1 MKIMKHGN
9 VIQKECRKKK
19 KWKSIINIK
28 VMLVALSLAIAGI
41 ISILVAQSTS
51 KSISNAHSILLNKRF
66 IQTQSISDDDKKV
79 SISAGFDLKEQEFFY
94 YHGAA
99 IKNNKLY
106 GGSQEYSAVEYY
118 KRALDIELT
127 SALLNKQIS
136 IKDIKDSN
144 YQITR
149 STDFFVN
156 KKLLEEKHPPEFE
169 GRYSIKDSQFSKV
182 RITYNK
188 EFLPTK
194 IEWYYKGE
202 EGLKWYTWRTYSYP
216 FKNKAEFD
224 KKLDEEIENIKEIQR
239 ENEGD

>member
-1 MKIMKHGN
+1 MKFIKKRLFSLKSFLLLILLLLTIASIFIAGHRDK
-9 VIQKECRKKK
+9 IQKD
-19 KWKSIINIK
+19 
-28 VMLVALSLAIAGI
+28 
-41 ISILVAQSTS
+41 S
-51 KSISNAHSILLNKRF
+51 KSILEQRRF
-66 IQTQSISDDDKKV
+66 IDTHILSGDDNKE
-79 SISAGFDLKEQEFFY
+79 SISAGFDLKEKEFFY

-99 IKNNKLY
+99 IKNSKLY
-106 GGSQEYSAVEYY
+106 GGSQEYSAAEYY

-127 SALLNKQIS
+127 SALLNHHIN
-136 IKDIKDSN
+136 IEDIKDSN

-149 STDFFVN
+149 STDSFIN
-156 KKLLEEKHPPEFE
+156 KKLLDEKHLPEFE

-216 FKNKAEFD
+216 FKNKADFD
-224 KKLDEEIENIKEIQR
+224 KRLDKEIKTIKEIQE
-239 ENEGD
+239 ENEGDQVESVQIV

>member
-1 MKIMKHGN
+1 MLILLLLTIASIFLVVQRGKTQEN
-9 VIQKECRKKK
+9 S
-19 KWKSIINIK
+19 KSIIEK
-28 VMLVALSLAIAGI
+28 
-41 ISILVAQSTS
+41 Q
-51 KSISNAHSILLNKRF
+51 RF
-66 IQTQSISDDDKKV
+66 IETHILSGDDNKE

-127 SALLNKQIS
+127 SALLNQQIS
-136 IKDIKDSN
+136 IKDIKDTN

-149 STDFFVN
+149 STDFFIN

-169 GRYSIKDSQFSKV
+169 GRYSIKDSQFTKV

-194 IEWYYKGE
+194 IEWYYKGK

-216 FKNKAEFD
+216 FKNKADFD
-224 KKLDEEIENIKEIQR
+224 KKLDEEIETIKEIQE

>member
-1 MKIMKHGN
+1 MKKHYKLFF
-9 VIQKECRKKK
+9 I
-19 KWKSIINIK
+19 
-28 VMLVALSLAIAGI
+28 ALAIGI
-41 ISILVAQSTS
+41 ILVYFVHSYYQTKMDAYDILKKERFVLVQDKNDWGKGWSTG
-51 KSISNAHSILLNKRF
+51 
-66 IQTQSISDDDKKV
+66 V
-79 SISAGFDLKEQEFFY
+79 GFDLKDKEFFY

-99 IKNNKLY
+99 IKNSKLY
-106 GGSQEYSAVEYY
+106 GGSQEYSAAEYY

-127 SALLNKQIS
+127 SALLNHQIN

-149 STDFFVN
+149 STDSFIN
-156 KKLLEEKHPPEFE
+156 KKLLDEKHPPEFE

-216 FKNKAEFD
+216 FKNKAEFN
-224 KKLDEEIENIKEIQR
+224 KKLDEEIKTIKEIQK

>member
-1 MKIMKHGN
+1 MDMVKNI
-9 VIQKECRKKK
+9 KKK
-19 KWKSIINIK
+19 RFNLK
-28 VMLVALSLAIAGI
+28 VFLLAVLLVVVVGIFIASRSDKI
-41 ISILVAQSTS
+41 QEDS
-51 KSISNAHSILLNKRF
+51 KSILEKQRF
-66 IQTQSISDDDKKV
+66 IETHILSGDNNKE
-79 SISAGFDLKEQEFFY
+79 SISAGFDLKDKEFFY

-99 IKNNKLY
+99 IKNSKLY
-106 GGSQEYSAVEYY
+106 GGSQEYSAAEYY

-127 SALLNKQIS
+127 SALLNHHIN
-136 IKDIKDSN
+136 IEDIKDSN

-149 STDFFVN
+149 STDSFIN
-156 KKLLEEKHPPEFE
+156 KKLLDEKHPPEFE

-216 FKNKAEFD
+216 FKTKSDFD
-224 KKLDEEIENIKEIQR
+224 KKLDEEIETIKEIQR

>member
-1 MKIMKHGN
+1 MKFIKKRLFSLKSFLLLILLLLTIASIFIAGHRDK
-9 VIQKECRKKK
+9 IQKD
-19 KWKSIINIK
+19 
-28 VMLVALSLAIAGI
+28 
-41 ISILVAQSTS
+41 S
-51 KSISNAHSILLNKRF
+51 KSILEQRRF
-66 IQTQSISDDDKKV
+66 IDTHILSGDDNKE
-79 SISAGFDLKEQEFFY
+79 SISAGFDLKEKEFFY

-99 IKNNKLY
+99 IKNSKLY
-106 GGSQEYSAVEYY
+106 GGSQEYSAAEYY

-127 SALLNKQIS
+127 SALLNHHIN
-136 IKDIKDSN
+136 IEDIKDSN

-149 STDFFVN
+149 STDSFIN
-156 KKLLEEKHPPEFE
+156 KKLLDEKHPPEFE

-216 FKNKAEFD
+216 FKNKADFD
-224 KKLDEEIENIKEIQR
+224 KRLDKEIKTIKEIQE
-239 ENEGD
+239 ENKGD

>member
-1 MKIMKHGN
+1 MNMMKEI
-9 VIQKECRKKK
+9 KKRRF
-19 KWKSIINIK
+19 NFK
-28 VMLVALSLAIAGI
+28 VFLVALILVVVAGI
-41 ISILVAQSTS
+41 FIVVQRGRIQKYS
-51 KSISNAHSILLNKRF
+51 KSILEQQRF
-66 IQTQSISDDDKKV
+66 IETHILSGDYNKESISY
-79 SISAGFDLKEQEFFY
+79 GFDLKEKEFFY

-106 GGSQEYSAVEYY
+106 GGSQEYSAKQYY

-127 SALLNKQIS
+127 SALLNQQIS
-136 IKDIKDSN
+136 VKDIKDSN

-149 STDFFVN
+149 STDSFIN
-156 KKLLEEKHPPEFE
+156 KKLLDEKHPPEFE

-216 FKNKAEFD
+216 FKNKAEFN
-224 KKLDEEIENIKEIQR
+224 KKLDEEIETIKKIQE

>member
-1 MKIMKHGN
+1 MEVVLHWIDILLEWMNMMK
-9 VIQKECRKKK
+9 E
-19 KWKSIINIK
+19 IK
-28 VMLVALSLAIAGI
+28 MRQFSSKVFLVALSLVVVAGVFIAFCRGKI
-41 ISILVAQSTS
+41 QENS
-51 KSISNAHSILLNKRF
+51 KSILEQKRF
-66 IQTQSISDDDKKV
+66 IETHILSGDYNKESIS
-79 SISAGFDLKEQEFFY
+79 SGFDLKEKEFFY

-106 GGSQEYSAVEYY
+106 GGSQEYSAKQYY

-127 SALLNKQIS
+127 SALLNQQIS
-136 IKDIKDSN
+136 VKDIKDSN

-149 STDFFVN
+149 STDSFIN

-216 FKNKAEFD
+216 FKNKSDFD
-224 KKLDEEIENIKEIQR
+224 KKLDEEIETIKAIQE

>member
-1 MKIMKHGN
+1 MDM
-9 VIQKECRKKK
+9 VKEIKK
-19 KWKSIINIK
+19 NRFNLK
-28 VMLVALSLAIAGI
+28 VFLVALLLVVVAGI
-41 ISILVAQSTS
+41 FITLQRGKIQEDS
-51 KSISNAHSILLNKRF
+51 KSILEKQRF
-66 IQTQSISDDDKKV
+66 IETYILSGV
-79 SISAGFDLKEQEFFY
+79 NNEESISAGFDLKEKEFFY

-99 IKNNKLY
+99 IKNSKLY
-106 GGSQEYSAVEYY
+106 GGSQEYSAAEYY

-127 SALLNKQIS
+127 SALLNQQIS
-136 IKDIKDSN
+136 VKDIKDSN

-149 STDFFVN
+149 TTDSFIN
-156 KKLLEEKHPPEFE
+156 TKLLDEKHPPEFE

-194 IEWYYKGE
+194 IEWYYKGS

-224 KKLDEEIENIKEIQR
+224 KKLDEEIEDIKEIQE
-239 ENEGD
+239 ENKGD

>member
-1 MKIMKHGN
+1 MKFIKKRLFTLKSFLLLILLLLTIASIFIACHRSK
-9 VIQKECRKKK
+9 IQEDS
-19 KWKSIINIK
+19 KSIIEK
-28 VMLVALSLAIAGI
+28 
-41 ISILVAQSTS
+41 Q
-51 KSISNAHSILLNKRF
+51 RF
-66 IQTQSISDDDKKV
+66 IETHIFSGDDNKE
-79 SISAGFDLKEQEFFY
+79 SISAGFDLKEKDFFY

-106 GGSQEYSAVEYY
+106 GGSQEYSATEYY

-127 SALLNKQIS
+127 SALLNHQIN

-149 STDFFVN
+149 STDSFIN

-216 FKNKAEFD
+216 FKNKSDFD
-224 KKLDEEIENIKEIQR
+224 KKLDEEIENIKEIQE

>member
-1 MKIMKHGN
+1 MDMVKKIKKNRCNFKVFLVALFLVVVAGIFIALQRGK
-9 VIQKECRKKK
+9 IQEDS
-19 KWKSIINIK
+19 KSIIEK
-28 VMLVALSLAIAGI
+28 
-41 ISILVAQSTS
+41 Q
-51 KSISNAHSILLNKRF
+51 RF
-66 IQTQSISDDDKKV
+66 IETYILSGV
-79 SISAGFDLKEQEFFY
+79 NNEESISAGFDLKEKEFFY

-99 IKNNKLY
+99 IKNSKLY
-106 GGSQEYSAVEYY
+106 GGSQEYSAAEYY

-127 SALLNKQIS
+127 SALLNHHIN
-136 IKDIKDSN
+136 IEDIKDSN

-149 STDFFVN
+149 STDSFIN
-156 KKLLEEKHPPEFE
+156 KKLLDEKHPPEFE

-216 FKNKAEFD
+216 FKNKAEFN
-224 KKLDEEIENIKEIQR
+224 KKLDEEIKTIKEIQK

>member
-1 MKIMKHGN
+1 MDMMKE
-9 VIQKECRKKK
+9 VKKK
-19 KWKSIINIK
+19 RFYFK
-28 VMLVALSLAIAGI
+28 VFLVALILVVVAGI
-41 ISILVAQSTS
+41 FIAVQRGKIGKDAKSILEQQ
-51 KSISNAHSILLNKRF
+51 RF
-66 IQTQSISDDDKKV
+66 IDTHILSGDDNKE
-79 SISAGFDLKEQEFFY
+79 SISAGFDLKDKEFYY

-99 IKNNKLY
+99 IKNSKLY
-106 GGSQEYSAVEYY
+106 GGSQEYSAAEYY
-118 KRALDIELT
+118 KRALDIELN
-127 SALLNKQIS
+127 SALLNHHIN
-136 IKDIKDSN
+136 IEDIKDSN

-149 STDFFVN
+149 STDSFIN
-156 KKLLEEKHPPEFE
+156 KKLLDEKHPPEFE

-216 FKNKAEFD
+216 FKNKAEFN
-224 KKLDEEIENIKEIQR
+224 KKLDEEIETIKKIQE

>member
-1 MKIMKHGN
+1 MDM
-9 VIQKECRKKK
+9 VKEIKK
-19 KWKSIINIK
+19 NRFNLK
-28 VMLVALSLAIAGI
+28 VFLVALLLVVVAGI
-41 ISILVAQSTS
+41 FITLQRGKIQEDS
-51 KSISNAHSILLNKRF
+51 KSILEKQRF
-66 IQTQSISDDDKKV
+66 IDTHILSGDENKE
-79 SISAGFDLKEQEFFY
+79 SISAGFDLKDKEFFY

-99 IKNNKLY
+99 IKNSKLY
-106 GGSQEYSAVEYY
+106 GGSQEYSAAEYY

-127 SALLNKQIS
+127 SALLNHHIN
-136 IKDIKDSN
+136 IEDIKDSN

-149 STDFFVN
+149 STDSFIN
-156 KKLLEEKHPPEFE
+156 KKLLDEKHPPEFE

-216 FKNKAEFD
+216 FKNKAEFN
-224 KKLDEEIENIKEIQR
+224 KKLDEEIKTIKEIQK

>member
-1 MKIMKHGN
+1 MEAVLHKFNILVEWVNMMKEI
-9 VIQKECRKKK
+9 KKRRF
-19 KWKSIINIK
+19 SSK
-28 VMLVALSLAIAGI
+28 VFLVALSLVVVAGVFIAFRRGKI
-41 ISILVAQSTS
+41 QENS
-51 KSISNAHSILLNKRF
+51 KSILEQQRF
-66 IQTQSISDDDKKV
+66 IETHILSGDYNKESIS
-79 SISAGFDLKEQEFFY
+79 SGFDLKEKEFFY

-106 GGSQEYSAVEYY
+106 GGSQEYSAKQYY

-127 SALLNKQIS
+127 SALLNQQIS
-136 IKDIKDSN
+136 VKDIKDSN

-149 STDFFVN
+149 STDSFIN

-194 IEWYYKGE
+194 IEWYYKGN

-216 FKNKAEFD
+216 FKNKADFD
-224 KKLDEEIENIKEIQR
+224 KKLDEEIETIKAIQE

>member
-1 MKIMKHGN
+1 MKFI
-9 VIQKECRKKK
+9 KKRLFSL
-19 KWKSIINIK
+19 KSFLLLILLLLTIASIF
-28 VMLVALSLAIAGI
+28 IAGHRDKMCV
-41 ISILVAQSTS
+41 SINRRCS
-51 KSISNAHSILLNKRF
+51 KIDFESFCILSGDDNKE
-66 IQTQSISDDDKKV
+66 
-79 SISAGFDLKEQEFFY
+79 SISAGFDLKEKEFFY

-99 IKNNKLY
+99 IKNSKLY
-106 GGSQEYSAVEYY
+106 GGSQEYSAAEYY

-127 SALLNKQIS
+127 SALLNHHIN
-136 IKDIKDSN
+136 IEDIKDSN

-149 STDFFVN
+149 STDSFIN
-156 KKLLEEKHPPEFE
+156 KKLLDEKHLPEFE

-216 FKNKAEFD
+216 FKNKADFD
-224 KKLDEEIENIKEIQR
+224 KRLDKEIKTIKEIQE
-239 ENEGD
+239 ENKGD

>member
-1 MKIMKHGN
+1 MKLIKKRLFSLKSFLLLILLLLTIASIFIVVQRGK
-9 VIQKECRKKK
+9 IQENS
-19 KWKSIINIK
+19 KSIIEK
-28 VMLVALSLAIAGI
+28 
-41 ISILVAQSTS
+41 Q
-51 KSISNAHSILLNKRF
+51 RF
-66 IQTQSISDDDKKV
+66 IETHILSGDDNKE
-79 SISAGFDLKEQEFFY
+79 SISAGFDLKEKEFFY

-106 GGSQEYSAVEYY
+106 GGSQEYSA
-118 KRALDIELT
+118 
-127 SALLNKQIS
+127 N

-149 STDFFVN
+149 STDSFIN
-156 KKLLEEKHPPEFE
+156 KKLLEEKQPPEFE

-188 EFLPTK
+188 EFLPTR

-216 FKNKAEFD
+216 FKNKADFD
-224 KKLDEEIENIKEIQR
+224 KKLDEEIKDIKEIQM